1 MLVST
6 EGIVLRQ
13 FPFSDT
19 SIIVKIFTRDY
30 GLVGFIVKGAKS
42 KKNAKAQLFKP
53 VNLLAISFYQR
64 DNQGLKQIREAQLLF
79 APEAQNFGIY
89 KSAITMFMVE
99 LINHTVPEDSGQ
111 PDIEKYNFIASSIQY
126 LRDHPLNAHFYL
138 SFMYRYSGFLGI
150 EIPLELESDSGLE
163 NLADYAHL
171 DHLSWT
177 KKERQALFH
186 RFERH
191 YLENLTQYKS
201 LKSIDILNE
210 ILQ

>member
-53 VNLLAISFYQR
+53 VNLLAISFYQKE
-64 DNQGLKQIREAQLLF
+64 NQGLKQIREAQLLF
-79 APEAQNFGIY
+79 APEAQNFGVY
-89 KSAITMFMVE
+89 KSAVTMFMVE

-111 PDIEKYNFIASSIQY
+111 PDIEKYDFIASSIQY

-138 SFMYRYSGFLGI
+138 SFMYRYSGYLGI
-150 EIPLELESDSGLE
+150 EIPLESNSDLE
-163 NLADYAHL
+163 NLTDYSHL
-171 DHLSWT
+171 VNLSWT

-186 RFERH
+186 SFERH
-191 YLENLTQYKS
+191 FLENLTHYKS